1 MELAESDGGQW
12 RVVAMFPKA
21 AAKDCALV
29 GAKNL
34 NRADGRHVTIKIDSV
49 NWKMFILGGIIACI
63 TALQQTV
70 QIFDPST
77 VRSVVLVGGVCAI
90 IGGLRLRRRFDRAI
104 DRKVQGIIAPYK

>member
-1 MELAESDGGQW
+1 
-12 RVVAMFPKA
+12 MFSKA
-21 AAKDCALV
+21 ASKDWAFLSE
-29 GAKNL
+29 KNQ

-49 NWKMFILGGIIACI
+49 NWRMFILGGTIACI

-90 IGGLRLRRRFDRAI
+90 IGGLRLRRRFDRSI
-104 DRKVQGIIAPYK
+104 DRQVQGIIAPYK